1 MKRRTS
7 FRVSLIYKKRAKSEN
22 PQAIKGSTCSSIVN
36 RQFLVCIPQAKIFL
50 RFRRPLNENFQ
61 NLKRQTKSL
70 QIYSVSSWRAK
81 YKLFVSFNSPEC
93 GTRSSPL
100 SGFFGVQCYC
110 YSGNWLGKTI

>member
-7 FRVSLIYKKRAKSEN
+7 FAVSLIYKKRAKSEN
-22 PQAIKGSTCSSIVN
+22 PQAIKGSTCSGIVN

-81 YKLFVSFNSPEC
+81 YKLFVSFRQNA
-93 GTRSSPL
+93 G
-100 SGFFGVQCYC
+100 
-110 YSGNWLGKTI
+110 LGRLRFQVSLGYNAIAIVEIG